1 MASLLTPIS
10 AISSNNQNFPSFNRK
25 LNTRAMAKELYFNH
39 DGSATK
45 KLLAGVDLVAE
56 LVGVTLG
63 PKGRNVVLQNKYG
76 PPKIVNDGETILK
89 EIELEDPLE
98 NVGVKL
104 VRQAGAKTNDIAGDG
119 STTSIV
125 LAQGLISEGV
135 KVIAA
140 GMNPIQISRGI
151 EKTAKAL
158 VSELKQM
165 SREVEDHELADVAAV
180 SAGND
185 YAVGNMISD
194 ALRQVGRKGVVT
206 IEKGNYVENALQIV
220 EGMQFDR
227 GYLSPYFV
235 TDRRKMIVEFH
246 DCKVGV
252 LWLQLLLVDRK
263 ITNPK
268 EMFKL
273 LDNAVKEKYPIVIV
287 AEGIEQEA
295 LAPIIRNKLR
305 GVLKAAAIKAPAFGE
320 RKSHY
325 LDDIAILTGGTVIRD
340 DMGLTLEK
348 AGKEVLGTATKVVIT
363 KDSTLIVTD
372 GSTQAAVKKRVSQI
386 QKLVENTEEK
396 FQKKILNERI
406 AKLSGG
412 IAILQ
417 VGAQTQ
423 VELKDKHLRIEDA
436 LNATKAAIEEGV
448 VVGGGCSL
456 LRLSLKVDHIKGL
469 LDNEEQMI
477 GAEIFRRAL
486 AYPIRQIAK
495 NAGLNG
501 NVVVDKVLSFDNAS
515 YGYNAAR
522 DHYEDLMASG
532 IIDPSKVVR
541 CCLEHAAS
549 VARTFLTS
557 DLVVVN
563 IKEPKPVQ
571 MRKPMP
577 TSVLDPLAFS
587 LCLGLYCHLILAVQT
602 LNALFQT
609 QKELWWNF
617 KTEETQP
624 ELALIN
630 ICGADPACKQASFT
644 KTSSV
649 TSIVNSSSFL
659 VYLEDNRFTLCFL
672 FILLNPS
679 LVAEAMKEY
688 LAELLSGLV
697 GEGTRIQKWCKMPM
711 RQRESMK
718 LHGKYDVCPKD
729 GEKR

>member
-246 DCKVGV
+246 DCK
-252 LWLQLLLVDRK
+252 
-263 ITNPK
+263 
-268 EMFKL
+268 
-273 LDNAVKEKYPIVIV
+273 
-287 AEGIEQEA
+287 
-295 LAPIIRNKLR
+295 
-305 GVLKAAAIKAPAFGE
+305 
-320 RKSHY
+320 
-325 LDDIAILTGGTVIRD
+325 
-340 DMGLTLEK
+340 
-348 AGKEVLGTATKVVIT
+348 
-363 KDSTLIVTD
+363 
-372 GSTQAAVKKRVSQI
+372 
-386 QKLVENTEEK
+386 
-396 FQKKILNERI
+396 
-406 AKLSGG
+406 
-412 IAILQ
+412 
-417 VGAQTQ
+417 
-423 VELKDKHLRIEDA
+423 EL
-436 LNATKAAIEEGV
+436 
-448 VVGGGCSL
+448 
-456 LRLSLKVDHIKGL
+456 
-469 LDNEEQMI
+469 
-477 GAEIFRRAL
+477 
-486 AYPIRQIAK
+486 
-495 NAGLNG
+495 
-501 NVVVDKVLSFDNAS
+501 
-515 YGYNAAR
+515 
-522 DHYEDLMASG
+522 
-532 IIDPSKVVR
+532 
-541 CCLEHAAS
+541 
-549 VARTFLTS
+549 
-557 DLVVVN
+557 
-563 IKEPKPVQ
+563 
-571 MRKPMP
+571 
-577 TSVLDPLAFS
+577 
-587 LCLGLYCHLILAVQT
+587 
-602 LNALFQT
+602 
-609 QKELWWNF
+609 
-617 KTEETQP
+617 
-624 ELALIN
+624 
-630 ICGADPACKQASFT
+630 
-644 KTSSV
+644 
-649 TSIVNSSSFL
+649 
-659 VYLEDNRFTLCFL
+659 
-672 FILLNPS
+672 
-679 LVAEAMKEY
+679 
-688 LAELLSGLV
+688 
-697 GEGTRIQKWCKMPM
+697 
-711 RQRESMK
+711 
-718 LHGKYDVCPKD
+718 
-729 GEKR
+729 